1 MNVTLTP
8 RVVGL
13 MVAASLAVGWMGS
26 SLTQG
31 PAPAQSQSTAGVR
44 PLGGQPAVAP
54 RTEALRQRLSEPPM
68 PSRGRNPFVFS
79 TRAPRPG
86 AYRDRDREPEAAPAA
101 AVAPPA
107 MPMATPLPVFRLS
120 GVASTV
126 QDGVAVLTAILNDN
140 GAMVFAKAGDK
151 LSRGYTVVRVE
162 EMSVTLSDA
171 DGVTQ
176 TIRLP

>member
-8 RVVGL
+8 RLVGL
-13 MVAASLAVGWMGS
+13 MVAVSLAVGWMGS
-26 SLTQG
+26 SMTQS
-31 PAPAQSQSTAGVR
+31 PAPAQSSNAGAVR
-44 PLGGQPAVAP
+44 PLGGQPTVAP
-54 RTEALRQRLSEPPM
+54 RAEALRQRLSEPPL

-86 AYRDRDREPEAAPAA
+86 GVREREPEAAPAPAILASMQMA
-101 AVAPPA
+101 A
-107 MPMATPLPVFRLS
+107 PLPVFRLS

>member
-1 MNVTLTP
+1 MSVTLTP
-8 RVVGL
+8 RLVGL
-13 MVAASLAVGWMGS
+13 MVAASIAVGWMGS
-26 SLTQG
+26 SLTQS
-31 PAPAQSQSTAGVR
+31 PAPSQAASGDTLR
-44 PLGGQPAVAP
+44 PLGGQPSVAP

-79 TRAPRPG
+79 SRAPRPT
-86 AYRDRDREPEAAPAA
+86 ASREREPEAAPP
-101 AVAPPA
+101 VAPPPV
-107 MPMATPLPVFRLS
+107 MMAAPLPVFRLS

-126 QDGVAVLTAILNDN
+126 LDGVAVLTAIMNDN

>member
-1 MNVTLTP
+1 
-8 RVVGL
+8 
-13 MVAASLAVGWMGS
+13 MVAAALAIGWMGS
-26 SLTQG
+26 SLTQ
-31 PAPAQSQSTAGVR
+31 APPSAQATGDSGLR
-44 PLGGQPAVAP
+44 PLGGQPSVAP
-54 RTEALRQRLSEPPM
+54 RTEQLRQRLSEPPT

-79 TRAPRPG
+79 SRAPRPT
-86 AYRDRDREPEAAPAA
+86 AFRDREPEAAPP
-101 AVAPPA
+101 AVAAPVV
-107 MPMATPLPVFRLS
+107 MAAPLPVFRLS

-126 QDGVAVLTAILNDN
+126 QDGVAVLTAIMSDN

>member
-8 RVVGL
+8 RLVGL
-13 MVAASLAVGWMGS
+13 MMVAALAVGWMGS
-26 SLTQG
+26 SFTQT
-31 PAPAQSQSTAGVR
+31 PAPADSSNNGSLR
-44 PLGGQPAVAP
+44 PLGGQPLVEP
-54 RTEALRQRLSEPPM
+54 RTEALRQRLSEPPT
-68 PSRGRNPFVFS
+68 PNRGRNPFVFS
-79 TRAPRPG
+79 ARAPRPTTF
-86 AYRDRDREPEAAPAA
+86 RDRAPEAAPVQEAA
-101 AVAPPA
+101 PSMPVAAPQ
-107 MPMATPLPVFRLS
+107 PLFRLS

-162 EMSVTLSDA
+162 DMSVTLADA
-171 DGVTQ
+171 EGVTQ

>member
-8 RVVGL
+8 RLVGL

-26 SLTQG
+26 SLTQS
-31 PAPAQSQSTAGVR
+31 PAPADTTNSGSLR
-44 PLGGQPAVAP
+44 PLGGQPMVVEP
-54 RTEALRQRLSEPPM
+54 RTEALRQRLSEPPT
-68 PSRGRNPFVFS
+68 PRRGRNPFVFS
-79 TRAPRPG
+79 ARAARP
-86 AYRDRDREPEAAPAA
+86 ATFPDRTPEATPAPA
-101 AVAPPA
+101 VQPS
-107 MPMATPLPVFRLS
+107 MPMAPAQPVFRLS

-126 QDGVAVLTAILNDN
+126 QDGVSVLTAILNDN

-171 DGVTQ
+171 EGVTQ
-176 TIRLP
+176 TIKLP

>member
-1 MNVTLTP
+1 MNVILTP
-8 RVVGL
+8 RLVGL

-26 SLTQG
+26 SLTQT
-31 PAPAQSQSTAGVR
+31 PAPAPAPANSGPR
-44 PLGGQPAVAP
+44 PLGGQAGVAP
-54 RTEALRQRLSEPPM
+54 RTEQLRQRLSEPPT

-79 TRAPRPG
+79 SRAPRTG
-86 AYRDRDREPEAAPAA
+86 AFRERTPEPEAAPAA
-101 AVAPPA
+101 TPPAAVAAP
-107 MPMATPLPVFRLS
+107 MPIFRLS
-120 GVASTV
+120 GVASSIE
-126 QDGVAVLTAILNDN
+126 DGVAVFTAIMNDN
-140 GAMVFAKAGDK
+140 GALVFAKAGDK